1 MENLQELKSPSHWMP
16 FFCRPGLEIKAE
28 KLSYENQWSILE
40 NTESKNTVQVMNG
53 ITLIMFGLGV
63 WTQ

>member
-1 MENLQELKSPSHWMP
+1 MP
-16 FFCRPGLEIKAE
+16 FFCWPGLEIKAE
-28 KLSYENQWSILE
+28 KLSYENQWRILE
-40 NTESKNTVQVMNG
+40 NTESKTTVQVMNG